1 MNFSVFV
8 QILGGNPLDRMGH
21 QRLPENKHTPLRWA
35 VASRK
40 ILLLHSLLTVLRACT
55 LIMHCW
61 VLALTMVD
69 NHWWWLSHSWSYV
82 EILKTGVFSAGRVIK
97 YPPTVVLLLCSSADR
112 RVSCFW
118 ALVKLSLRYIVVEK
132 SKEGLPTHSQ
142 FLQTKTARRKL
153 SKLWRRSIKYRQT
166 ISDMVFLT
174 WHDNKKSQIKI
185 QWLFPSKT
193 LIKTQTELK
202 ELWIGT

>member
-1 MNFSVFV
+1 MAWQSIFSLWISPFFLL

-21 QRLPENKHTPLRWA
+21 QRLRENKHTPLRWA

-40 ILLLHSLLTVLRACT
+40 ILLLHSLLSVLRACT
-55 LIMHCW
+55 LIVHCW

-118 ALVKLSLRYIVVEK
+118 ALVKLSLRYIVVKK
-132 SKEGLPTHSQ
+132 SRERLLKTHTQ
-142 FLQTKTARRKL
+142 FLQEKQLGENYPSYEDKVWNIGKRFQTWCSWNDMTTKKHR
-153 SKLWRRSIKYRQT
+153 
-166 ISDMVFLT
+166 
-174 WHDNKKSQIKI
+174 
-185 QWLFPSKT
+185 
-193 LIKTQTELK
+193 
-202 ELWIGT
+202 

>member
-55 LIMHCW
+55 LIVHCW
-61 VLALTMVD
+61 VLAMTMVD

-118 ALVKLSLRYIVVEK
+118 ALVKLSLPYIVVENSCRQK
-132 SKEGLPTHSQ
+132 QLGENYSCYEDKVLNRGKR
-142 FLQTKTARRKL
+142 FQTWC
-153 SKLWRRSIKYRQT
+153 S
-166 ISDMVFLT
+166 
-174 WHDNKKSQIKI
+174 WHDMTKKTQIKI
-185 QWLFPSKT
+185 QWLFPSGT
-193 LIKTQTELK
+193 LI
-202 ELWIGT
+202 